1 MVIYAPHHGLGF
13 PELHARSTCPAGTLG
28 RLRVPNTLEVGWAL
42 RLKVLG
48 RLVEIAGFRKAHVE
62 DPAKLIEELR
72 GLEELEGVAF
82 QLLDADMVA
91 GEEHLLISAFNA
103 IRAFEMGLNVSSDLG
118 IEALTFASAQ
128 RQIAKAIKLMG
139 LKPGEVDIAV
149 LLIASSEEAAT
160 RALEAIGK
168 ALGAERDDGVLGV
181 DEEKAKRI
189 AEAFGLSE
197 AELSACSRLGRLAE
211 AVKALVLERVALSIV
226 YR

>member
-1 MVIYAPHHGLGF
+1 M
-13 PELHARSTCPAGTLG
+13 
-28 RLRVPNTLEVGWAL
+28 RLR
-42 RLKVLG
+42 VLG
-48 RLVEIAGFRKAHVE
+48 RLVEIVGFRKAHVG

-72 GLEELEGVAF
+72 GLEELRDVAF
-82 QLLDADMVA
+82 QLLDASMVA

-103 IRAFEMGLNVSSDLG
+103 LRAFEMGLNVSSDLG

-139 LKPGEVDIAV
+139 LKPGEADIAV
-149 LLIASSEEAAT
+149 LLIASSGEAAA
-160 RALEAIGK
+160 RALEAIEK
-168 ALGAERDDGVLGV
+168 ALGAERDDGVLEV

-189 AEAFGLSE
+189 AEAFGLSGT
-197 AELSACSRLGRLAE
+197 ELSACSRLGGLAE